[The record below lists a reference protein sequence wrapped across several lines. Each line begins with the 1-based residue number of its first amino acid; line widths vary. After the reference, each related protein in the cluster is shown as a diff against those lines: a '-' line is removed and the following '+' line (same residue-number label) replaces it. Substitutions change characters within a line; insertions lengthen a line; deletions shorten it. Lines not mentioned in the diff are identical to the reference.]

1 MRIISHPFFMFKM
14 TDTIPIEFV
23 QIDEGIHLLVEVII
37 NGFPV
42 KLVLDTGASRTVL
55 DRNTIDLFLVDQI
68 EETDEESTSIGNQS
82 LKSQKAVIN
91 ELLFGTISLKNKIV
105 NVLDLANVIEV
116 YETLNLPM
124 IHGILGAE
132 LLQELNAII
141 NFKEKSV
148 TMST

>member
-1 MRIISHPFFMFKM
+1 MFKM
-14 TDTIPIEFV
+14 TDAIPIEFV

-116 YETLNLPM
+116 YESLNLPM

-141 NFKEKSV
+141 DFKEKSV
-148 TMST
+148 TISN

>member
-1 MRIISHPFFMFKM
+1 VRIISHPFFMFKM